1 MFLIILKKIYII
13 CSALAVGIDQ
23 FFRKRREHIWNF
35 LMKNLVWNQP
45 NLPIVS
51 AVIHT
56 LSRKIVSQLM
66 SVCGL
71 ILDHI
76 YLFKNIKLLN
86 SILLLKIKL
95 KQNDQ
100 KQLLPLF
107 IETQD
112 FRKSQKTTLYF
123 ENNKQHVLYQQR
135 S

>member
-23 FFRKRREHIWNF
+23 FFRKLREHIWNF

>member
-1 MFLIILKKIYII
+1 
-13 CSALAVGIDQ
+13 
-23 FFRKRREHIWNF
+23 
-35 LMKNLVWNQP
+35 
-45 NLPIVS
+45 
-51 AVIHT
+51 
-56 LSRKIVSQLM
+56 M

-86 SILLLKIKL
+86 SILLIKIKL